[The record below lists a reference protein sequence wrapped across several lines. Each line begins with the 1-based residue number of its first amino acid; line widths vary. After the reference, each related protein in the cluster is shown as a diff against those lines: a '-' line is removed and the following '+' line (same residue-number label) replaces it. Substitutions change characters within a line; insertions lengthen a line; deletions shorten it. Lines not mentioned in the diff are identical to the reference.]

1 VELPFGKLVLV
12 LVNLV
17 DLWLL
22 DLVMKVVVVDLLHQ
36 DIILVIL
43 DLVLLMLDRVVVV
56 VVDILM
62 VMVEVVLVNLVD
74 LEELLLFRV

>member
-1 VELPFGKLVLV
+1 
-12 LVNLV
+12 V

-22 DLVMKVVVVDLLHQ
+22 DLVIKVVVVDLLHQ